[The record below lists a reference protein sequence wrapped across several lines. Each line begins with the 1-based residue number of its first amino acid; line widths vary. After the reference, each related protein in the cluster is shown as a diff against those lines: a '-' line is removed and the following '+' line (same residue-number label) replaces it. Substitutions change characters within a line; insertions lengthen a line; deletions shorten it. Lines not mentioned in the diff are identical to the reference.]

1 MIVEGNPDGM
11 TLEQVGEVL
20 GVTRE
25 RVRQIEVQAF
35 AKLRDSIGFD
45 EFVIQEIIYEL
56 QECTTCSIL
65 FLKDGS
71 GVEECATC
79 FGSVPEPEA
88 PVETPE
94 VPVVVFMFDLTG
106 WD

>member
-71 GVEECATC
+71 GVEECTSC
-79 FGSVPEPEA
+79 FGSPEPEA